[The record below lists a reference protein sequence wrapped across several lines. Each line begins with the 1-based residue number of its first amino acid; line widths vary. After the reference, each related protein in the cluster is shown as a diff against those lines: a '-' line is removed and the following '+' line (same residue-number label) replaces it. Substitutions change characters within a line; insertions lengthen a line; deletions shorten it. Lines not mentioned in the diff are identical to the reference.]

1 MMVCV
6 CYAGDHLRFHRPS
19 ADRRHAPA
27 TLCGTARAAPMSTL
41 AKIMSSTFKATAAP
55 ADTGTV
61 EISKANAT
69 IAGLIGTANKDV
81 GALTLPLLP

>member
-1 MMVCV
+1 
-6 CYAGDHLRFHRPS
+6 
-19 ADRRHAPA
+19 
-27 TLCGTARAAPMSTL
+27 MSTL

-69 IAGLIGTANKDV
+69 IAGLIGTANKEV